1 MTTTNKSSAIQRV
14 AVGLLFLG
22 VSVGVLYLLLF
33 VPMPPDNEKPIM
45 LVIGG
50 IMTAGSM
57 ALMRLVQG
65 GDDELHK
72 RDEQITKLQGKLTA
86 LEHRLIDRDKLIQS
100 LIDRLEVRAYDSA
113 PEPQRRIERKT

>member
-1 MTTTNKSSAIQRV
+1 MAHNVSEATHRV
-14 AVGLLFLG
+14 LIGLLFLV

-33 VPMPPDNEKPIM
+33 VPMPADNEKPIM

-65 GDDELHK
+65 GDDELAK
-72 RDEQITKLQGKLTA
+72 RDRQILKLQNKLSN
-86 LEHRLIDRDKLIQS
+86 LEARLEDRDKL
-100 LIDRLEVRAYDSA
+100 LHTLLDRLERRDSV
-113 PEPQRRIERKT
+113 PMPRRITEQKDKT